1 MNTLTLTI
9 VAIIY
14 LAVVAYLGFRGY
26 KATRTTADY
35 LVAGRKSHPVI
46 MALSYG
52 ATFISTSAIVG
63 FGGAA
68 SLFGMGLLWLTF
80 LNIFVG
86 IFIAFVI
93 FGKRT
98 RKMGHHLD
106 AHTFPEL
113 IGRRF
118 NSRFIQ
124 AFAGLIIIVFM
135 PLYASAVLIGMA
147 RYVQT
152 TFVINYEVA
161 VMVCGIIVAAYV
173 IAGGLKGVMYT
184 DALQGVLMFIGM
196 FILIVFAY
204 GKLGGITPAHKAL
217 DELPSKIEASYQQ
230 LIPELKKI
238 APPETTDDKVF
249 PWFAA
254 QMDELGKTKK
264 MTDDEK
270 KVFFGERPDL
280 KALGGLVKSNPDLV
294 NKLVITGI
302 GKKGFRGWTRIPTP
316 GSDFFYVLIT
326 SIIMGVGIGV
336 LAQPQLAVRF
346 MTVKSDKELN
356 RGVLVGGIF
365 IIAMTGVA
373 FVVGNLSNVWFSMK
387 ENGGLIS
394 FVVADKNIDLVMP
407 KFINSALPQWFGAVF
422 MLTLLSAAMS
432 TLSSQF
438 HAMGTAIGRDF
449 FEKGCLGHK
458 EEHQSTVLITRIGII
473 IAIIITII
481 LCYRLPEGVI
491 AVATAIFFGLCASSF
506 LPMFVGGLFWK
517 KMTKAGAIA
526 SLIGGFGVSFFWLMF
541 VQMASA
547 KWPALLAN
555 AFLQKP
561 TILPNKILGIQW
573 NYVEALFV
581 GLPVSIILAIV
592 VSLITKPES
601 SEHLA
606 LCYNGIEPKNISK

>member
-1 MNTLTLTI
+1 METLVI
-9 VAIIY
+9 VAILY
-14 LAVVAYLGFRGY
+14 LAVIAYLGFRGY
-26 KATRTTADY
+26 KATRTTTDY
-35 LVAGRKSHPVI
+35 LVAGRKSHPMI

-52 ATFISTSAIVG
+52 STFISTSAIVG

-68 SLFGMGLLWLTF
+68 ALFGMGLLWLTF

-86 IFIAFVI
+86 IFIAFVVL
-93 FGKRT
+93 GKRT

-113 IGRRF
+113 MGRRF

-124 AFAGLIIIVFM
+124 AFAGLVILVFM
-135 PLYASAVLIGMA
+135 PLYASAVLIGMS

-152 TFVINYEVA
+152 TFSIDYKIA

-173 IAGGLKGVMYT
+173 VAGGLKGVMYT
-184 DALQGVLMFIGM
+184 DALQGALMFVGM
-196 FILIVFAY
+196 TILILFAY

-217 DELPSKIEASYQQ
+217 DQLPTKIEAKYQE
-230 LIPELKKI
+230 LVPELKKL
-238 APPETTDDKVF
+238 APPDTPDDKIF
-249 PWFAA
+249 GWFASK
-254 QMDELGKTKK
+254 MDALGTTKK
-264 MTDDEK
+264 MTDEEK
-270 KVFFGERPDL
+270 GKFFEANPDA
-280 KALGGLVKSNPDLV
+280 KAVGGLVKSNPDLV

-302 GKKGFRGWTRIPTP
+302 GKKGFRGWTRMPTP
-316 GSDFFYVLIT
+316 GSDFFYVLVT

-336 LAQPQLAVRF
+336 LAQPQLVVRF
-346 MTVKSDKELN
+346 MTVKSNKELN
-356 RGVLVGGIF
+356 RAVLVGGIF
-365 IIAMTGVA
+365 IIMMTGVA
-373 FVVGNLSNVWFSMK
+373 FVVGGLSNVWFSMK
-387 ENGGLIS
+387 ENGGIIS
-394 FVVADKNIDLVMP
+394 FAAADKNIDLIIP
-407 KFINSALPQWFGAVF
+407 KYINSALPKWFGAVF

-473 IAIIITII
+473 IGIIVTIW
-481 LCYRLPEGVI
+481 LCFRLPEGVI

-506 LPMFVGGLFWK
+506 LPMFVGTLFWK
-517 KMTKAGAIA
+517 KMTKTGAIA
-526 SLIGGFGVSFFWLMF
+526 SLLGGFGVSFFWLMF
-541 VQMASA
+541 VQMSSA

-555 AFLQKP
+555 LFLKKP
-561 TILPNKILGIQW
+561 TIAPNPILGIQW
-573 NYVEALFV
+573 NYVEALFI

-601 SEHLA
+601 KEHLA
-606 LCYNGIEPKNISK
+606 LCYNGIKPKK